1 MTDTD
6 TTEVIVKIPT
16 QPNINKIQVNPN
28 CHGFDMN
35 LILNNPTR
43 QKLYSSQ
50 ALSTDTPFM
59 FWWSVLGMQYGFSR
73 SRIGKFVLNE
83 DFLNPQQL

>member
-50 ALSTDTPFM
+50 ALSTNPIY
-59 FWWSVLGMQYGFSR
+59 VLMICACGMQYDFTR
-73 SRIGKFVLNE
+73 SRIGKYVLNE